1 MAFLRSLGPRQASGQ
16 DSGTRPRCG
25 GGAKMAL
32 SEVFSLLCFSSP
44 STSLPVGAT
53 PSTPR
58 NGVQEEAPPILI
70 FVSSLPLRMA
80 VSLPPCFLVVSHLA
94 LLLHAGNGPT
104 LFFGCLSGEDHVY
117 YSIWVQHTTLPLPW

>member
-1 MAFLRSLGPRQASGQ
+1 
-16 DSGTRPRCG
+16 
-25 GGAKMAL
+25 MAL

-44 STSLPVGAT
+44 STPG
-53 PSTPR
+53 

-70 FVSSLPLRMA
+70 FVSSLPLRMV
-80 VSLPPCFLVVSHLA
+80 VSLPPCFPVVSHLA

-117 YSIWVQHTTLPLPW
+117 YSIWVQHTTLPLPR